1 MWEPLMEYH
10 EIAPGVRIPVLGL
23 GTWGMGGRQ
32 IEDRRWD
39 EEHVTAIRMAVE
51 LGLTHIDT
59 AEYYGAGHAEELVG
73 EAAEP
78 YDRGSLFITTKVWR
92 TNLRAGDLLNSVRR
106 SLRRLNM
113 DYVDLLLV
121 HWPNPEVPLRETM
134 GALERCAREGLTR
147 LIGVSNFSWELML
160 EAQGCLRDT
169 SLVANQVE
177 YSLVDQKPRVSLLP
191 YMQQGGTTLI
201 AYSPLGRGA
210 LSRPGNS
217 VLDEVAERY
226 GKSRT
231 QVALN
236 WLVTQGNVVAIP
248 KSSNPVHLLD
258 IIGAVGW
265 RLKLE
270 DALTLADAFI

>member
-1 MWEPLMEYH
+1 LMEYH
-10 EIAPGVRIPVLGL
+10 ELAQGVKIPVLGL
-23 GTWGMGGRQ
+23 GTWGLGGRQ
-32 IEDRRWD
+32 IEDHRWD
-39 EEHVTAIRMAVE
+39 EEHRTAIRMAIE

-92 TNLRAGDLLNSVRR
+92 THLRSRDLLNSVKQ

-134 GALERCAREGLTR
+134 AALERCAKEGFTR

-160 EAQGCLRDT
+160 EAQGYLRD
-169 SLVANQVE
+169 SQLVANQVE
-177 YSLVDQKPRVSLLP
+177 YSLVDQKPKMSLLP
-191 YMQQGGTTLI
+191 YMQHEGNTLI
-201 AYSPLGRGA
+201 AYSPLGKGS
-210 LSRPGNS
+210 LSKPGNR
-217 VLDEVAERY
+217 VLDELAQRY
-226 GKSRT
+226 QKTQT

-236 WLVTQGNVVAIP
+236 WLITQENVVAIP

-258 IIGAVGW
+258 LVGAVGW
-265 RLKLE
+265 RLRLE
-270 DALTLADAFI
+270 DALTLSDAFI